1 MQIKTKFILLSVA
14 LFVMSLIAG
23 TLNFIG
29 GRVDA
34 EQQTAMIVNQR
45 HMNADMMH
53 DGIRGNVYSALVASK
68 NGDQALLK
76 ASQQE
81 VLAMSDEFKQAVADN
96 LNARIPLNIQEQ
108 FSKINQSVIDYTDF
122 SYNISTKASN
132 YDVAVAMLPKFDEV
146 FGVLEEDQ
154 AKQTDLILEWSS
166 RLGQK
171 ARTLSIAINVSLVLC
186 LLIAVSLVTYAA
198 IGLFKPLSVML
209 GLMQMLSNK
218 DLTIQIPYTD
228 RSDEMGHMARILE
241 FFKRTLIEQRKIAD
255 EEARNL
261 IHEREEREFVEGKT
275 NAFDIRSAEMIET
288 LTGAARKI
296 NTTAAQLTTASSET
310 IDASQI
316 VNIVATE
323 ANQSV
328 QLVAAA
334 TEELSASSNVISQQI
349 SSVAEKASRASSA
362 ATSTSDQVS
371 ELNILADSI
380 GEVIGA
386 IKSIAEQ
393 TNLLALNATIEAAR
407 AGDAGKGFAVVADE
421 VKKLASETAGKTV
434 EIDERIA
441 KIQNAIRHT
450 VDAVQRIIGD
460 VREIDHATGEVARVI
475 EEQNAATA
483 EIGQNLSNASNRTQQ
498 VSGNISDVINNVEQT
513 TEAALDLN
521 AAAAELSEIADT
533 FKRET
538 AAFIHD
544 VVGK

>member
-1 MQIKTKFILLSVA
+1 MQIKTKFIVLSTA
-14 LFVMSLIAG
+14 LFVMSVIAG
-23 TLNFIG
+23 TLNFMGSHI
-29 GRVDA
+29 DS
-34 EQQTAMIVNQR
+34 QQQVAMMVNQR

-68 NGDQALLK
+68 NGDQELLTS
-76 ASQQE
+76 SQEE
-81 VLAMSDEFKQAVADN
+81 VSAMSTEFTQAVAENSAADIPQN
-96 LNARIPLNIQEQ
+96 LREQ
-108 FSKINQSVIDYTDF
+108 FYKISESVADYANFSKAIAQKAVDYD
-122 SYNISTKASN
+122 A
-132 YDVAVAMLPKFDEV
+132 AVAMLPKFNEV

-154 AKQTDLILEWSS
+154 GKQTDLILGWSS
-166 RLGQK
+166 ELGHK
-171 ARTLSIAINVSLVLC
+171 ARILSMAINVSLVLC
-186 LLIAVSLVTYAA
+186 LLLAILLVAYAA
-198 IGLFKPLSVML
+198 IALFKPLNIML
-209 GLMQMLSNK
+209 GLMEQLSNK
-218 DLTIQIPYTD
+218 DLSIYIPYTG

-241 FFKRTLIEQRKIAD
+241 FFKQALIEQRNIAE
-255 EEARNL
+255 EEACALVR
-261 IHEREEREFVEGKT
+261 EREEREFMENKT
-275 NAFDIRSAEMIET
+275 NAFDVRSVEMIET
-288 LTGAARKI
+288 LVKASRKI
-296 NTTAAQLTTASSET
+296 NMTATQLSTASSET
-310 IDASQI
+310 IDASRI

-334 TEELSASSNVISQQI
+334 TEELSASSNVIAQQI

-362 ATSTSDQVS
+362 ATSTNEQVN
-371 ELNILADSI
+371 ELNVLADSI

-386 IKSIAEQ
+386 IKAIAEQ

-450 VDAVQRIIGD
+450 VDAVQRIIRD
-460 VREIDHATGEVARVI
+460 VQEIDQATGEVAHVI

-483 EIGQNLSNASNRTQQ
+483 EIGQNLANASNRTQQ
-498 VSGNISDVINNVEQT
+498 VSGNIENVVNNAGQT
-513 TEAALDLN
+513 SAAALDLN

-538 AAFIHD
+538 STFIQD